1 MPYLVRN
8 PRLACGRFHYPWEDP
23 ENGPA
28 EPCLRPMN
36 HSGPCCGAWV
46 PGLLLRC
53 QQQRSP
59 RISQCGAWVYPA
71 SSKRGYVTSARPWW
85 LANMRA
91 ADRVSMGRE

>member
-8 PRLACGRFHYPWEDP
+8 PRLACGRFHYPGEDP

-36 HSGPCCGAWV
+36 HVGPC
-46 PGLLLRC
+46 
-53 QQQRSP
+53 
-59 RISQCGAWVYPA
+59 CGAWVYPA
-71 SSKRGYVTSARPWW
+71 SLRRSKRGYVTSARPWW

>member
-8 PRLACGRFHYPWEDP
+8 PRLACGRFHYPGEDP

-36 HSGPCCGAWV
+36 HVG
-46 PGLLLRC
+46 
-53 QQQRSP
+53 
-59 RISQCGAWVYPA
+59 
-71 SSKRGYVTSARPWW
+71 
-85 LANMRA
+85 RA